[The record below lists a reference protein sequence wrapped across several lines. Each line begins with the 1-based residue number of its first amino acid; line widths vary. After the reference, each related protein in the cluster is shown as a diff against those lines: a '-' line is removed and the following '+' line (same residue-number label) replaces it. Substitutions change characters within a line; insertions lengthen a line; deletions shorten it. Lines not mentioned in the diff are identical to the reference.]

1 VCCVGGGHC
10 RELVTRSE
18 KSNRV
23 RACVCVCEGLILC
36 DTWIKSRPS
45 PVLGCSPTESNV
57 SLLTETPFAVAVVF
71 QLLDSVVVSVLWA
84 LYEGV
89 LIIL

>member
-1 VCCVGGGHC
+1 M
-10 RELVTRSE
+10 
-18 KSNRV
+18 
-23 RACVCVCEGLILC
+23 CVCVCEGPILC
-36 DTWIKSRPS
+36 DVGTWIKSRPS
-45 PVLGCSPTESNV
+45 PELGCRPTESNV

-89 LIIL
+89 MIIL